1 MCWYLSINKL
11 TEVQF
16 ELLTQTYDKFWD
28 LYFVGILLVHK
39 PYTKFTG
46 SIQHFNFQ
54 LMHTTLKKRRVI
66 KTF

>member
-1 MCWYLSINKL
+1 
-11 TEVQF
+11 
-16 ELLTQTYDKFWD
+16 LLTQTYDKFWD